1 MASLDAVVELIA
13 GRFARSEPRQRVGT
27 YLRGL
32 LAGLER
38 KNGWTLAEHA
48 GAVSPDGMQRLLRT
62 ADWDVDGVR
71 DDVRG
76 YVLEHLGDD
85 ATGVFVVDETGFIKK
100 GVRSAGVQRQYT
112 GTTGKI
118 DNCQLGVFLAYA
130 SAKGRA
136 LIDRE
141 LYLPTSWTE
150 DPTRCA
156 AAGIPDGTGFAT
168 KPQQGVAMLARAHA
182 AGVLSG
188 WVTADEAYGQNPTF
202 RAWLADRRVPFVLAT
217 RNDDVLTSPDGH
229 RRQAKVLATLA
240 GNGDGGGWERRSI
253 GPGAHGER
261 IYDWTTVILDPAGLP
276 DGVGTLV
283 AGPPPDRARP
293 GQEVSGPGLLPL
305 RRARTDPVAGT
316 DPGRRRPLG
325 DRGVLPDR
333 EERGRP
339 GSLPGPVMAGLARPH
354 HVGHARRRLPRRHPR
369 AGGGKGG
376 PATGRD
382 GLIPLSGNEIRRLL
396 ATLVLAPVACLTSA
410 ISWSNWRRRRQH
422 QARTCHYRRRGQR
435 PPP

>member
-1 MASLDAVVELIA
+1 VVDLAGWVASLDAVVELISE
-13 GRFARSEPRQRVGT
+13 RFTRSEPRRRVGT

-71 DDVRG
+71 DDLRG
-76 YVLEHLGDD
+76 YVLDQLGDD
-85 ATGVFVVDETGFIKK
+85 ASGVFIVDETGFIKK

-130 SAKGRA
+130 SVKGRA

-150 DPTRCA
+150 DPDRCA
-156 AAGIPDGTGFAT
+156 AAGVPGGVGFAT

-240 GNGDGGGWERRSI
+240 GTGDGGGWERRSI

-261 IYDWTTVILDPAGLP
+261 VYDWTAVMLAPAGLP
-276 DGVGTLV
+276 SGWGHWLLVRRQTEPAPGKKYRDLAFYRCAAPVQTPLRELIRV
-283 AGPPPDRARP
+283 AGARW
-293 GQEVSGPGLLPL
+293 
-305 RRARTDPVAGT
+305 AI
-316 DPGRRRPLG
+316 
-325 DRGVLPDR
+325 
-333 EERGRP
+333 EECFQTAKNE
-339 GSLPGPVMAGLARPH
+339 AGLDQYQVRSWRAW
-354 HVGHARRRLPRRHPR
+354 HAHITLAMLAAAYLAATR
-369 AGGGKGG
+369 AQEAEKGDLQAA
-376 PATGRD
+376 ATG
-382 GLIPLSGNEIRRLL
+382 
-396 ATLVLAPVACLTSA
+396 
-410 ISWSNWRRRRQH
+410 
-422 QARTCHYRRRGQR
+422 
-435 PPP
+435 

>member
-1 MASLDAVVELIA
+1 MELISR
-13 GRFARSEPRQRVGT
+13 RFARSEPRQRVGT

-71 DDVRG
+71 DDLRG
-76 YVLEHLGDD
+76 YVLEQLGDA
-85 ATGVFVVDETGFIKK
+85 ATGVFIIDETGFIKK

-130 SAKGRA
+130 SRRGRA

-150 DPTRCA
+150 DPDRCA
-156 AAGIPDGTGFAT
+156 RAGIPDGTGFAT

-182 AGVLSG
+182 AGVLTG

-202 RAWLADRRVPFVLAT
+202 RGWLADREVPFVLAT
-217 RNDDVLTSPDGH
+217 RNDDMLASPDGH
-229 RRQAKVLATLA
+229 RRQAKVLASIA
-240 GNGDGGGWERRSI
+240 GTGAGGGWERRSI

-261 IYDWTTVILDPAGLP
+261 IYDWTALALDPAGLP
-276 DGVGTLV
+276 AGWNHWLLV
-283 AGPPPDRARP
+283 RRQTEIAP
-293 GQEVSGPGLLPL
+293 GKTRKE
-305 RRARTDPVAGT
+305 
-316 DPGRRRPLG
+316 
-325 DRGVLPDR
+325 
-333 EERGRP
+333 
-339 GSLPGPVMAGLARPH
+339 LAFYRC
-354 HVGHARRRLPRRHPR
+354 A
-369 AGGGKGG
+369 G
-376 PATGRD
+376 PATTPLRELIRVAGARWAIEECFQTAKNEAGLDHYQVRD
-382 GLIPLSGNEIRRLL
+382 WRAWYAHTTL
-396 ATLVLAPVACLTSA
+396 AMLAAAFLAATRAQEAKKGDPQPAAMS
-410 ISWSNWRRRRQH
+410 
-422 QARTCHYRRRGQR
+422 
-435 PPP
+435 